1 MFLNRLTTPLQL
13 RQLKLAA
20 IQEGSSNY
28 VLKAELERAKT
39 SLASMESAR
48 DSMHNDASERSY
60 ILSLF
65 GTLSL
70 LF

>member
-1 MFLNRLTTPLQL
+1 MSVLPHHQLPQL

-28 VLKAELERAKT
+28 VLKAELERAKV

-48 DSMHNDASERSY
+48 DSSQNEAGER
-60 ILSLF
+60 
-65 GTLSL
+65 
-70 LF
+70 

>member
-1 MFLNRLTTPLQL
+1 MYFVVSMSPHRPLLQL

-28 VLKAELERAKT
+28 VLKAELERAKV

-48 DSMHNDASERSY
+48 DSIHNDASER
-60 ILSLF
+60 
-65 GTLSL
+65 
-70 LF
+70 